1 MSRFKG
7 IRFKGE
13 FRNYQQRVLNNVD
26 KYLEDGKINIVAAPG
41 SGKTVL
47 GLELIRRLGEP
58 CLILSPTTAIRDQWG
73 QRFREM
79 FLKDESRFEEF
90 FSMDLHS
97 PKLMNSITYQAL
109 YMAMERVAESAEG
122 EVDCSDIDLLRVL
135 RKQGIKTICLDEAHH
150 LKNEWQ
156 KALERF
162 LNRLDGGMTRIC
174 LTATPPYDADTNEW
188 TRYYSICGE
197 IDEEIFVPE
206 MVAQGNLCPHQDY
219 VYFNYPSPKEEKAFL
234 EHKAH
239 VQAVLQEVGELECIE
254 EVAEVIDEWEAHTD
268 YAWEMARKHREELE
282 ALLVLLEYY
291 GKLRNKRNVRKIIGR
306 KNLPAPSETYFEK
319 GLQFLL
325 NNEDGFHIGDENVE
339 ELIQV
344 LRKHQVYQKKRVRL
358 TLTENLRKDLIS
370 SVGKLKS
377 IEDITLHEYRSLG
390 KDLRMLILADYN
402 RGTTENLSK
411 IGTNESFHD
420 VSVVSIFETLRRL
433 GETMKIAVLSGSLIF
448 IPEDMVP
455 EGTMLITS
463 PLGDTGYVSVEM
475 MGSNR
480 DRIALVGG
488 LFREG
493 KIQVLIG
500 TKALLGEGW
509 DEPSINALI
518 LASFVGTFVSSNQ
531 MRGRAIRVNPA
542 DPDKTANIW
551 HLVTLEPKEVVKET
565 ALERL
570 AAAVGGEREILQGCD
585 YEVVKQRFETFMAP
599 HYETGEIQSGMDRLT
614 LIRSPFDANGILRI
628 NREMLEKSEDRRAM
642 SSMWKDQLVENSCQ
656 VVVQTKLPLESKGP
670 TFQYWV
676 GETLLTHGIPLLGG
690 LLGAGIAIVLI
701 VAGILE
707 SQDIVE
713 KVLNT
718 LFSSIFSGPILLGL
732 GWAFKKFYIP
742 SVKKA
747 FKRLMHSKTR
757 LDFLETMGNV
767 VANTLVDC
775 RMIAPG
781 TMVVAEKAKDAEDT
795 VTIQLRNASMHDQNV
810 FSTAMR
816 ELVAPIEKPRYL
828 LAPQNGSE
836 KKQSQYA
843 LTCPSVIGRKK
854 EYVAILEKHL
864 KEDIGAMKA
873 IYTGSEKGHKLL
885 ERCRYARFK
894 REYVDVEKELLVLK
908 ADTKYVVVKNAP
920 QLLLEDKGDPKT
932 KQ

>member
-26 KYLEDGKINIVAAPG
+26 KYLEDSKIHIVAAPG

-79 FLKDESRFEEF
+79 FLHDESRFEEL
-90 FSMDLHS
+90 FSTDLHH
-97 PKLMNSITYQAL
+97 PKLINSITYQAL
-109 YMAMERVAESAEG
+109 YMAMERISEVAEG
-122 EVDCSDIDLLRVL
+122 EIDCSDIDLLRIL

-162 LNRLDGGMTRIC
+162 LNRLDGGMIRIC

-188 TRYYSICGE
+188 TRYYNICGD

-219 VYFNYPSPKEEKAFL
+219 VYFNYPSPQEEKAFL

-254 EVAEVIDEWEAHTD
+254 EVAEVIDRWDHRMN
-268 YAWEMARKHREELE
+268 YALDMLKNHREELE
-282 ALLVLLEYY
+282 ALLVLLKYY
-291 GKLRNKRNVRKIIGR
+291 GYLTDKKPVRRVMGR
-306 KNLPAPSETYFEK
+306 KELPAPSETYFEK
-319 GLQFLL
+319 AIQFIL
-325 NNEDGFHIGDENVE
+325 NEKDEFHIADEEVE
-339 ELIQV
+339 ELIRV

-358 TLTENLRKDLIS
+358 TLTETLRKDLIS

-377 IEDITLHEYRSLG
+377 IADITTHEYHTLG

-402 RGTTENLSK
+402 RGTKENLSK
-411 IGTNESFHD
+411 IGTEESFHD

-433 GETMKIAVLSGSLIF
+433 DETMKIAVLSGSLIF
-448 IPEDMVP
+448 LPEDLVP
-455 EGTMLITS
+455 EGTMLMTE

-480 DRIALVGG
+480 DRIQLVGS

-493 KIQVLIG
+493 KLQVLIG

-570 AAAVGGEREILQGCD
+570 AAAIDGKRESLQGCD
-585 YEVVKQRFETFMAP
+585 YDVVKQRFETFMAP

-614 LIRSPFDANGILRI
+614 LIRPPFDANGILRI
-628 NREMLEKSEDRRAM
+628 NREMLEKSEDRKAM

-656 VVVQTKLPLESKGP
+656 VVVQTKLPLENRLP
-670 TFQYWV
+670 TSGYLIKYWS
-676 GETLLTHGIPLLGG
+676 IFY
-690 LLGAGIAIVLI
+690 GIAIIILI
-701 VAGILE
+701 LMPYLYFSLFA
-707 SQDIVE
+707 
-713 KVLNT
+713 KVKTVGKL
-718 LFSSIFSGPILLGL
+718 LLGL
-732 GWAFKKFYIP
+732 LSVVLCAPWGASLAHVVSLLYIP
-742 SVKKA
+742 RTIRAIKSLFYNRTPLTALGFVSQNLVK
-747 FKRLMHSKTR
+747 T
-757 LDFLETMGNV
+757 LEECK
-767 VANTLVDC
+767 L
-775 RMIAPG
+775 IAPG
-781 TMVVAEKAKDAEDT
+781 ASVEVVKSKDLDKAAD
-795 VTIQLRNASMHDQNV
+795 IQLHNASMHDQNV
-810 FSTAMR
+810 FNTAIR
-816 ELVAPIEKPRYL
+816 ELLAPIENPRYIL
-828 LAPQNGSE
+828 VPKKGDVRNTYRHALA
-836 KKQSQYA
+836 
-843 LTCPSVIGRKK
+843 CPSVIGKRK
-854 EYVAILEKHL
+854 EYVAIFEKHL
-864 KEDIGAMKA
+864 GKSLVGMEAV
-873 IYTGSEKGHKLL
+873 YTGNERGRKSLHRFKEARFTDKKKELPLL
-885 ERCRYARFK
+885 EG
-894 REYVDVEKELLVLK
+894 E
-908 ADTKYVVVKNAP
+908 TKYVVVKNAP
-920 QLLLEDKGDPKT
+920 QLLLEDKGEPKT

>member
-26 KYLEDGKINIVAAPG
+26 KYLEDGKIHIVAAPG

-58 CLILSPTTAIRDQWG
+58 CLILSPTTAIRDQWS

-79 FLKDESRFEEF
+79 FLHDESRFEEL
-90 FSMDLHS
+90 FSTDLHH
-97 PKLMNSITYQAL
+97 PKLINSITYQAL
-109 YMAMERVAESAEG
+109 YMAMERISEVAEG
-122 EVDCSDIDLLRVL
+122 EVDCSDIDLFRVL

-162 LNRLDGGMTRIC
+162 LNRLEGGMTRIC
-174 LTATPPYDADTNEW
+174 LTATPPYDADINEW
-188 TRYYSICGE
+188 TRYYNICGD

-219 VYFNYPSPKEEKAFL
+219 VYFNYPSPQEEKAFL

-254 EVAEVIDEWEAHTD
+254 EVAEVIGRWDHRMN
-268 YAWEMARKHREELE
+268 YALDMLKNHREELE
-282 ALLVLLEYY
+282 ALLVLLKYY
-291 GKLRNKRNVRKIIGR
+291 GYLTDKKQVRRVMGR
-306 KNLPAPSETYFEK
+306 KELPAPSEAYFEK
-319 GLQFLL
+319 AIQFIL
-325 NNEDGFHIGDENVE
+325 NEKDEFHIADEEVE
-339 ELIQV
+339 KLIRV

-358 TLTENLRKDLIS
+358 TLTETLRKDLIS

-377 IEDITLHEYRSLG
+377 IADITTHEYHTLG

-402 RGTTENLSK
+402 RGTKENLSK
-411 IGTNESFHD
+411 IGTEESFHD

-433 GETMKIAVLSGSLIF
+433 DETMKIAVLSGSLIF
-448 IPEDMVP
+448 LPEDLVP
-455 EGTMLITS
+455 EGTMLMTE

-480 DRIALVGG
+480 DRIQLVGS

-493 KIQVLIG
+493 KLQVLIG

-570 AAAVGGEREILQGCD
+570 AAAIDGERESLQGCD
-585 YEVVKQRFETFMAP
+585 YDVVKQRFETFMAP
-599 HYETGEIQSGMDRLT
+599 HYETGEIQSGIDRLT
-614 LIRSPFDANGILRI
+614 LIRPPFDANGILRI
-628 NREMLEKSEDRRAM
+628 NREMLEKSEDRKAM
-642 SSMWKDQLVENSCQ
+642 SSMWRNQLVENSCQ
-656 VVVQTKLPLESKGP
+656 VVVQTKLPLENRLP
-670 TFQYWV
+670 TSGYLIKYWSIV
-676 GETLLTHGIPLLGG
+676 Y
-690 LLGAGIAIVLI
+690 GIAILI
-701 VAGILE
+701 LIFWPKLSLGFFTSAFFEGRGILGKT
-707 SQDIVE
+707 I
-713 KVLNT
+713 LG
-718 LFSSIFSGPILLGL
+718 LFGSILWYPWIAALILLVSVL
-732 GWAFKKFYIP
+732 WLPRTIRAIKSLFYNRTP
-742 SVKKA
+742 LTALESVSQN
-747 FKRLMHSKTR
+747 LVKT
-757 LDFLETMGNV
+757 LKECKL
-767 VANTLVDC
+767 
-775 RMIAPG
+775 IAPG
-781 TMVVAEKAKDAEDT
+781 ASVEVVKSKDSDKAAN
-795 VTIQLRNASMHDQNV
+795 IQLQNASMHDQNV
-810 FSTAMR
+810 FNTAIR
-816 ELVAPIEKPRYL
+816 ELLAPIDKPRYL
-828 LAPQNGSE
+828 LTPKAGSV
-836 KKQSQYA
+836 KKPYLHA
-843 LTCPSVIGRKK
+843 LACPSIIGKRK

-864 KEDIGAMKA
+864 GKSLVGLEAV
-873 IYTGSEKGHKLL
+873 YTGSERGRKSLHRFMEARFTDKKKELPLL
-885 ERCRYARFK
+885 EG
-894 REYVDVEKELLVLK
+894 E
-908 ADTKYVVVKNAP
+908 TKYVVVKNAP
-920 QLLLEDKGDPKT
+920 QLLLEDKGEPKT